1 MSLTSIDK
9 QIDIITDDLELT
21 VKRWESDSSGESG
34 NDFISKQNTKV
45 TVPMNRILQAERNN
59 AESLGFEWV
68 CLQVS
73 FMKPNPAAGF
83 EPDTAQQ
90 FFFE

>member
-9 QIDIITDDLELT
+9 EIDIKTDDLELY
-21 VKRWESDSSGESG
+21 VKRWESDSNGESG
-34 NDFISKQNTKV
+34 NVFESKQNTKI

-59 AESLGFEWV
+59 EASLGFEWV

-83 EPDTAQQ
+83 EPDTA
-90 FFFE
+90 